1 MKTAIGSKRMKQ
13 FGDDLV
19 RYRALLFMC
28 LPAMVFFFLFCYA
41 PMPGA
46 YVTFTKFNYGDGIFG
61 SKFVGLDNF
70 KFLFQSGQLALLLR
84 NTVLYNLVFILL
96 GNLVQ
101 MAVAILLNE
110 VRAAKF
116 RKVSQTVLFLPYF
129 ISDVLVALIVYNLL
143 NFDFGFVSNLVES
156 AGGQMPKVYSLP
168 GAWPVIITLVYIW
181 KSTGYGSIVYFAS
194 IMGIDAEMMEAA
206 KIDGANGLQR
216 IRYITLPCLKPTFI
230 ILLLF
235 ALGGIIRG
243 NFGMF
248 YNLVGL
254 NSMLYSTTDIIE
266 TYVYRSMM
274 NNFNFSQSS
283 AVGLF
288 QSVVGFVI
296 VLIVNR
302 IIKKVEPDNALF

>member
-1 MKTAIGSKRMKQ
+1 MNRLRRLWMNVKRFKM
-13 FGDDLV
+13 LT
-19 RYRALLFMC
+19 LMT
-28 LPAMVFFFLFCYA
+28 LPAIIFFLVFSYL
-41 PMPGA
+41 PMPGV
-46 YVTFTKFNYGDGIFG
+46 YVAFTRFDYANGIFG

-70 KFLFQSGQLALLLR
+70 RFLFQSGQLSLLLR
-84 NTVLYNLVFILL
+84 NTVLYNLAFIFA
-96 GNLVQ
+96 GNVIQ
-101 MAVAILLNE
+101 MTVAILLNE
-110 VRAAKF
+110 IRLAKF
-116 RKVSQTVLFLPYF
+116 KKISQSILFLPYF

-143 NFDFGFVSNLVES
+143 NFDYGFLSNIVRD
-156 AGGQMPKVYSLP
+156 AGGAMPKIYSSP
-168 GAWPVIITLVYIW
+168 SAWPFVMTLVYIW
-181 KSTGYGSIVYFAS
+181 KNTGYGSIVYFAA

-206 KIDGANGLQR
+206 KIDGSNGLQR

-230 ILLLF
+230 LLLLF

-254 NSMLYSTTDIIE
+254 NSMLYGTTDIIE

-288 QSVVGFVI
+288 QSAVGFAI
-296 VLIVNR
+296 VMVVNQ
-302 IIKKVEPDNALF
+302 IIKKVEPEYALF